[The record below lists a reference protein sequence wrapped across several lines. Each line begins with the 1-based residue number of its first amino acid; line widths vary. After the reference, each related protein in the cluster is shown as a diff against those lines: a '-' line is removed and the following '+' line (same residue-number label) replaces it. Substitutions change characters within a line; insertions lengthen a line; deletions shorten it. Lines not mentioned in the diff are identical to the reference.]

1 MFSHDLSRALLA
13 FHGHFFVI
21 CHGHFLVYFSDESGN
36 PFIKKKVP
44 VTIFESPIFEKCHG
58 QFTAFTGTFSK
69 SFTGNQ
75 KLSRGIKQT
84 LPKRAN
90 QSSMADRSVLFMF
103 MFKNRRIPLESS
115 YIDFLRRIKLFP
127 DFKRSFYDALLIV
140 PTSIPRLQ

>member
-1 MFSHDLSRALLA
+1 MFSHGLSRALLA

-36 PFIKKKVP
+36 PSIKKKVP

-84 LPKRAN
+84 LVVLNN
-90 QSSMADRSVLFMF
+90 QVCHRGLFEKF
-103 MFKNRRIPLESS
+103 PELNASKLEITLVTLSLTKT
-115 YIDFLRRIKLFP
+115 FL
-127 DFKRSFYDALLIV
+127 
-140 PTSIPRLQ
+140 

>member
-21 CHGHFLVYFSDESGN
+21 CHGHFLVHFSDESGN

-75 KLSRGIKQT
+75 KLSRGKKQT
-84 LPKRAN
+84 LILVKIID
-90 QSSMADRSVLFMF
+90 S
-103 MFKNRRIPLESS
+103 LEAQ
-115 YIDFLRRIKLFP
+115 IQVETCTKLPIQLYFSEKSCVT
-127 DFKRSFYDALLIV
+127 F
-140 PTSIPRLQ
+140 